1 MDKIKFGNYVGH
13 LLLRNGKKVEIFIP
27 QRTLRTDGRHRCDK
41 PVNVLQGSFQIV
53 TVEKTVNGNFIG
65 QLYFEL
71 LEEGNLLVS
80 MSVRRK

>member
-1 MDKIKFGNYVGH
+1 MLAAFCREMVKGLKYLYHRVC
-13 LLLRNGKKVEIFIP
+13 
-27 QRTLRTDGRHRCDK
+27 TYGRHRCDK
-41 PVNVLQGSFQIV
+41 PVNVFQGSFQIV

>member
-13 LLLRNGKKVEIFIP
+13 LLLRNGKRVKIFIP
-27 QRTLRTDGRHRCDK
+27 QRTLLTDGRHRCDK

-53 TVEKTVNGNFIG
+53 TVEKNSKWKLHRSTR
-65 QLYFEL
+65 FEV